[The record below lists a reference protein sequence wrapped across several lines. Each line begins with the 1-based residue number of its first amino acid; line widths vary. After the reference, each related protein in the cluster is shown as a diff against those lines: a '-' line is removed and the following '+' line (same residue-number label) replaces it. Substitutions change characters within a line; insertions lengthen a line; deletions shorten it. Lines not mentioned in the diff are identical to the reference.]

1 MSKRADFIL
10 ELYSEEIPAGMQAR
24 AAADLARALG
34 DILSQN
40 GVELNNPDALKTYFA
55 PQRLAVMISD
65 LPVRTSAQK
74 IEKKG
79 PKLDAP
85 EKAIEGF
92 LRANGLENTDGL
104 RVESHPKGDFY
115 ILENTQKGRAL
126 ADIFAAALPDVIAGF
141 SWPKS
146 MRWGRGKLRWVRP
159 LRAILCRFNGE
170 IVPFEID
177 GLRADGHTYGHR
189 FMAPDAIEIKQP
201 QDYVSLLEKAYVQV
215 DPQLRR
221 ADIVRQAQDL
231 AKAQGLELVEDA
243 ALEMETTGLV
253 EWPVCLM
260 GRIDDAFMEVPDEVL
275 TSVMRTH
282 QKYFT
287 VQDSQTGKLA
297 PYFITVANM
306 VTKDKGAAIINGNE
320 RVLRARL
327 ADGKFFWDKDRETSL
342 QDRLPELEKIVFHAK
357 LGSVR
362 EKTQRMASLAQGI
375 AAQMGAKPDVAGQA
389 AELSK
394 ADLVSGMVYEFP
406 ELQGIMGGYYADNAE
421 LGVAIRDHYK
431 PLGPSDAIPETREGC
446 VVALADKID
455 TLTGFWSIDE
465 KPTGSKDPYAL
476 RRAALG
482 VIRILVETSSRLS
495 LSDLFEKGFGAHG
508 QKDSHA
514 LTQSLADFVGR
525 RLRVYLR
532 DKENIAHDIVDAVF
546 AQSADDVVDLVARAK
561 ALAGFLAGDD
571 GQNLLAAF
579 RRAHGILSKSDH
591 KSGAIDKSLLR
602 DKAEKELHQAI
613 ETIKTVDI
621 GDYDS
626 FAAYLD
632 NLSTLRAPVDAFFE
646 NVMVNDED
654 AEIRQNRFNLLVA
667 LVDKMQFAARFDC
680 IE

>member
-1 MSKRADFIL
+1 MSKRANFIL

-40 GVELNNPDALKTYFA
+40 GVELENPNAMATYFA
-55 PQRLAVMISD
+55 PQRLAVLIND
-65 LPVRTSAQK
+65 LPVRTLAQK

-79 PKLDAP
+79 PKLYAP

-92 LRANGLENTDGL
+92 LRANGLDSTDGL
-104 RVESHPKGDFY
+104 RVENHPKGDFY
-115 ILENTQKGRAL
+115 ILETTQQGQEL

-146 MRWGRGKLRWVRP
+146 MRWGCGTLRWVRP
-159 LRAILCRFNGE
+159 LRAILCRFNGD
-170 IVPFEID
+170 VVSFEID
-177 GLRADGHTYGHR
+177 GLRAAGETYGHR
-189 FMAPDAIEIKQP
+189 FMAPEAIEVKQP
-201 QDYVSLLEKAYVQV
+201 QDYVALLEKAYVQV
-215 DPQLRR
+215 DPAKRR
-221 ADIVRQAQDL
+221 ADILRQAQDL
-231 AKAQGLELVEDA
+231 AKAQGLALVEDD
-243 ALEMETTGLV
+243 ALLAETAGLV

-287 VQDSQTGKLA
+287 VQNSKTGKLA

-362 EKTQRMASLAQGI
+362 EKTQRMTQLAQEI
-375 AAQMGAKPDVAGQA
+375 AAQMGAKPDVASQA

-406 ELQGIMGGYYADNAE
+406 ELQGIMGGYYAADADV
-421 LGVAIRDHYK
+421 GTAIRDHYK
-431 PLGPSDAIPETREGC
+431 PLGPSDAIPETIEGC

-482 VIRILVETSSRLS
+482 VIRILVETSTHLS
-495 LSDLFEKGFGAHG
+495 LSELFKKGFAAHG
-508 QKDSHA
+508 HDDNGA
-514 LTQSLADFVGR
+514 LTQSLAEFVGR

-579 RRAHGILSKSDH
+579 RRAHGILSKSEH
-591 KSGAIDKSLLR
+591 KSGAIDISLLT

-613 ETIKTVDI
+613 ENIKAVEI

-632 NLSTLRAPVDAFFE
+632 DLATLRAPVDAFFE
-646 NVMVNDED
+646 NVMVNDD
-654 AEIRQNRFNLLVA
+654 VAEIRRNRFNLLMA
-667 LVDKMQFAARFDC
+667 LVVKMQFAARFDC